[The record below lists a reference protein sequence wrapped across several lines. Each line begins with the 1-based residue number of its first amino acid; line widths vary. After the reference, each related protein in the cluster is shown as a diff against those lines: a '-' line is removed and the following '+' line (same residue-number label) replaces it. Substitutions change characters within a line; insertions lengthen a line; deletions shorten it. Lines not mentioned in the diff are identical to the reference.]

1 MALEAVEDLALHIIL
16 LKLGPK
22 DTAKVSCVSKRLRD
36 SASGDLLWSKFC
48 LDDLDLVSPQDPHGN
63 PAPSFKVAYQ
73 LWREAFAMY
82 PWPLVLRVK
91 RCWGRIRSWLS
102 NNFPEAEATLRGGA
116 SESDIEQLENLL
128 EVKLP
133 LPTRVLYRFNDGQEL
148 GAKKLSGNSHFL
160 LGIMGGCCFDNHW
173 VNVYL
178 LSLREVIVKTRAVAH
193 RLGFLSKYKYIVV
206 AASSTASIKLF
217 FLSCRY
223 GRLTVGA
230 RNILTLGEMIQCVP
244 NSLIR
249 SVHDSSGDQQQ
260 DAMLLW
266 LEEHG
271 RRLESGIIKVHEQ
284 ENIKSINLFP
294 EVPPLCSVAVTNGV
308 QIRASAVLVPEFVN
322 SLDDFG
328 GYLFAYSIRMSL
340 QPEGCIINGMTFD
353 SCQLCCRHLLI
364 RSNGDIISNVDAKA
378 MIGKYP
384 LLRPGEGEFV
394 YESFTLLPASSISGS
409 AEGYFKFVPGRLADR
424 KGGLFEVQVARFPV
438 EVQDYIY

>member
-1 MALEAVEDLALHIIL
+1 MMMQRNLATNDEEDGEEDVEDE
-16 LKLGPK
+16 
-22 DTAKVSCVSKRLRD
+22 
-36 SASGDLLWSKFC
+36 
-48 LDDLDLVSPQDPHGN
+48 DDDEKEDIDEEKEEDEEI
-63 PAPSFKVAYQ
+63 KVAYQ

-133 LPTRVLYRFNDGQEL
+133 LPTRVLYCFHDGQEL
-148 GAKKLSGNSHFL
+148 AAKKLSGNSHFL
-160 LGIMGGCCFDNHW
+160 LGIMGGYCFDNHW

-193 RLGFLSKYKYIVV
+193 RLGFLSKYK
-206 AASSTASIKLF
+206 
-217 FLSCRY
+217 
-223 GRLTVGA
+223 
-230 RNILTLGEMIQCVP
+230 NILTLGEMIQCVP

-328 GYLFAYSIRMSL
+328 G
-340 QPEGCIINGMTFD
+340 
-353 SCQLCCRHLLI
+353 HLLI

-409 AEGYFKFVPGRLADR
+409 AEGYFKFVPGR
-424 KGGLFEVQVARFPV
+424 
-438 EVQDYIY
+438 